1 MLKTWITIR
10 RERIPIPTDVQ
21 VHSIQQQ
28 GSLSVQKMTIFM
40 LKMLI
45 IVSQEQVPYHNDV

>member
-45 IVSQEQVPYHNDV
+45 IVSQEQVPCHNDV